1 MEKTE
6 NEIRNQYEKLTKKLI
21 EEKLTVTTM
30 ESCTSGQIASLFT
43 DTEGA
48 SAIIKGAFVTY
59 SNEGKIMQGVPAET
73 IEKSGVYSGETAA
86 EMAKACRKAYSADIG
101 IGITGTFGNV
111 DPNNPD
117 SIPGKVYFAFD
128 GKFGTLIFE
137 KDLCHRKSRFAYK
150 MAVAAEIADEFEK
163 II

>member
-1 MEKTE
+1 MKKTE
-6 NEIRNQYEKLTKKLI
+6 KEIRNQYEKLTKKLI
-21 EEKLTVTTM
+21 EKKLAVTTM

-86 EMAKACRKAYSADIG
+86 EMAKACRRAYSADIG
-101 IGITGTFGNV
+101 IGITGTFGNI

-128 GKFGTLIFE
+128 GAFGTKVFE
-137 KDLCHRKSRFAYK
+137 KDLCCEKCRFDYK
-150 MAVAAEIADEFEK
+150 MAIAEEIAEELEK
-163 II
+163 TI